1 MEKLKVRSRWA
12 REVFLSYCFYFF
24 YLLILKQKN
33 ILFETHLAKWGKTIF
48 SKRITDLI
56 SKALGFDF
64 ILKCQYTH
72 AHSVGDKVELE
83 IRVWLHSSAFLE
95 AEGYCAVMER
105 HRPYI
110 QNLKQGEIKI
120 QSENWQARPLR
131 RIPWRAKGP
140 GDLIEIFRAEQ
151 SILKAGSQ
159 GCLGREMRN
168 SWKGSSTT
176 GTYREQ
182 TWRQATQKGQNQA
195 CQISTGVKAGEECGW
210 QQERLINSH
219 WNKRKAKEDEAGLS

>member
-1 MEKLKVRSRWA
+1 M
-12 REVFLSYCFYFF
+12 
-24 YLLILKQKN
+24 ILKQKN

-120 QSENWQARPLR
+120 QSENWQTRSLR

-159 GCLGREMRN
+159 GGKGDEELLKGLQHNRN
-168 SWKGSSTT
+168 IQGANMETGYPEGPEPGMPNIHWDQSW
-176 GTYREQ
+176 
-182 TWRQATQKGQNQA
+182 
-195 CQISTGVKAGEECGW
+195 
-210 QQERLINSH
+210 
-219 WNKRKAKEDEAGLS
+219 